1 MLIADAQV
9 HIWAANTL
17 DHPWPGRQQP
27 HRLEPFSKDDL
38 LSEMNSAE
46 VDRTIIVPA
55 SWAGD
60 RNDLGL
66 EAARLHPNRFA
77 VMGLL
82 DITAPASRGQ
92 IATWLLQPGMLGL
105 RLAFRRGMN
114 RQLLA
119 EGAADWLWSEAEKH
133 NLPIMVI
140 IDADQITYIERIAE
154 RHPHLKLILDHL
166 CLYMGCK
173 DEEAFAGLD
182 KLLSLKNRPNI
193 AVKASCLPTYTADS
207 YPFRRLHSYVRQV
220 YDAFGPRRIF
230 WGTDL
235 TRLTC
240 SYRQALTMFT
250 EEIPWLT
257 DDDKQWIMGRG
268 LCEWLGWKMP

>member
-9 HIWAANTL
+9 HIWAANTP
-17 DHPWPGRQQP
+17 DRPWPARQQP
-27 HRLEPFSKDDL
+27 HRPEPFSKDNL
-38 LSEMNSAE
+38 LSEMNAAG
-46 VDRTIIVPA
+46 VGRAIIVPA

-66 EAARLHPNRFA
+66 EAARKHPDRFA

-82 DITAPASRGQ
+82 DIEAPASRGQ
-92 IATWLLQPGMLGL
+92 IATWLLQPGMFGL
-105 RLAFRRGMN
+105 RLAFRRGKN

-119 EGAADWLWSEAEKH
+119 EGSADWLWSEAEKH

-140 IDADQITYIERIAE
+140 IDADQITHIDRIAE
-154 RHPHLKLILDHL
+154 RHPRLKLILDHL
-166 CLYMGCK
+166 CLFMGRK
-173 DEEAFAGLD
+173 DEEAFSGLD
-182 KLLSLKNRPNI
+182 KLLLLKRRPNI
-193 AVKASCLPTYTADS
+193 AVKASCLPTYTSDS
-207 YPFRRLHSYVRQV
+207 YPFHRLHPFIRQV
-220 YDAFGPRRIF
+220 YDAFGPQRIF

-240 SYRQALTMFT
+240 SYRQAVTMFT

-257 DDDKQWIMGRG
+257 ADDKQWIMGRG